1 MGAENCAQTQGQV
14 MMKVMGKEGP
24 RVSGSIQK
32 IAVIEEVKDARVPRV
47 ALYISLSEIRNNI
60 IRQVE
65 KYTRY
70 WRIKV

>member
-32 IAVIEEVKDARVPRV
+32 IAVIEEVKDAGVPRV

-70 WRIKV
+70 WRI